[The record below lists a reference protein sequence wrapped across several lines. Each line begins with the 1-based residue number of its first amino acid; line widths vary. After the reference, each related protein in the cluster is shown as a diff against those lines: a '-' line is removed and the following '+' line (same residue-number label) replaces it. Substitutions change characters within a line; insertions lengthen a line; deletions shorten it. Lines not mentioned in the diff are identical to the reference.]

1 MYASPLVHVRLGQRS
16 TASHHRAT
24 QQRLRCGTHKA
35 DKPDTR
41 MQVLYD
47 ESSVLAY
54 GPTHADVL
62 RSEAFALWLER
73 LEAVVAKA
81 VDCRSIITE
90 VRVLS
95 FQTRVTATQAS
106 LCIGVAPAQSL
117 VQKVCAVAF

>member
-1 MYASPLVHVRLGQRS
+1 
-16 TASHHRAT
+16 
-24 QQRLRCGTHKA
+24 
-35 DKPDTR
+35 

-106 LCIGVAPAQSL
+106 LCMGVAPAQCL